1 MRNSK
6 GLTLVEVI
14 ASLVV
19 LSIIGAIVVPVLS
32 VSIRDYRERT
42 LLSQLNTVE
51 GALRSWTTDNI
62 NKVSCD
68 GMYALQVPIKVL
80 QDDAYLDYK
89 LKNPKGGFLD
99 DTDTFGLVYCS
110 TIEDETKN
118 YGTNYKY
125 EYGAYLSI
133 VDYEEKMAIKY
144 AKDHNNEDT
153 TVSTN
158 TLKNEGYLYNNIKDL
173 DGKNI
178 EIPTNTLTVK
188 VKEISDDEYK
198 YEVSE

>member
-68 GMYALQVPIKVL
+68 GMYALKVPIKVL

-110 TIEDETKN
+110 TIEDETQTEN
-118 YGTNYKY
+118 
-125 EYGAYLSI
+125 EIRS
-133 VDYEEKMAIKY
+133 EEIKQ
-144 AKDHNNEDT
+144 KQ
-153 TVSTN
+153 
-158 TLKNEGYLYNNIKDL
+158 LYNIN
-173 DGKNI
+173 
-178 EIPTNTLTVK
+178 
-188 VKEISDDEYK
+188 Y
-198 YEVSE
+198 